1 MRLRLA
7 GLVLAL
13 SAGTTCQFQAQ
24 AAGPPVVSRHYLA
37 SRKLVDGP
45 QPLRVAHVSA
55 PPGPDALRA
64 LRTAVCDLIVYTGP
78 NVSGGDA
85 RARLVALAA
94 LAPAFAVREAPDQP
108 SIAATGLRV
117 LDDPIQLTLRGQAVD
132 LALAERGA
140 AELLGLLR
148 AFRMRAGYRILA
160 ARTADLAPLVA
171 LDPGHGVD
179 LFLAATAGRSG
190 LRQGLAP
197 RGALRLHIAASATT
211 AIFTLDA
218 ASGAP

>member
-1 MRLRLA
+1 
-7 GLVLAL
+7 LAL
-13 SAGTTCQFQAQ
+13 AAGTTCQFNAL
-24 AAGPPVVSRHYLA
+24 AIGPPVVSRHYLV

-45 QPLRVAHVSA
+45 QPLRVAHVSL
-55 PPGPDALRA
+55 PPGPEALRA

-78 NVSGGDA
+78 NPPVGDA

-94 LAPAFAVREAPDQP
+94 LGPAFALREAPDQP
-108 SIAATGLRV
+108 PIAQTGLRV

-140 AELLGLLR
+140 AELPALLR
-148 AFRMRAGYRILA
+148 ALAVRPSYRIVA
-160 ARTADLAPLVA
+160 ARTADLAPRVA
-171 LDPGHGVD
+171 ADPRHGVD

-197 RGALRLHIAASATT
+197 RGALRLHIAASTTT
-211 AIFTLDA
+211 AIFTLDGTY
-218 ASGAP
+218 GAR